1 MDCMMRAV
9 PVALLLCAL
18 CWSQQDAPKKPL
30 PPKNPPPPRSE
41 PAPENEG
48 EYSSSRDNIID
59 LSPPKNDAK
68 EHPDSREAVEETTG
82 EVQEFHPYDPHRA
95 EKNIEVGDFYLKRKN
110 YRAAEDRYRE
120 ALLYKPNDAIAT
132 FRLAQCLEKK
142 GELQEARETYAAY
155 LKILP
160 NGPFAVESRA
170 AIDRLKEKS
179 ADANP
184 AGKGPP
190 RK

>member
-1 MDCMMRAV
+1 MIRAV
-9 PVALLLCAL
+9 LVALLLCLSLWA
-18 CWSQQDAPKKPL
+18 QQEAPKKQL

-41 PAPENEG
+41 PTPQGEG
-48 EYSSSRDNIID
+48 EYSSSRDSIID
-59 LSPPKNDAK
+59 LSPPKNDVK

-132 FRLAQCLEKK
+132 FHLAQCLEKR
-142 GELQEARETYAAY
+142 GEADEASETYAAY

-160 NGPFAVESRA
+160 NGPFAEESRA
-170 AIDRLKEKS
+170 GIDRLKGKS
-179 ADANP
+179 ADVSP
-184 AGKGPP
+184 QSDGTPK
-190 RK
+190 K